1 MRSLLF
7 FFLFLL
13 GFPICIQAQ
22 SLTYSQ
28 VKLVSSVET
37 VPANKVWKINNV
49 LPTAGLTDAG
59 THISGSSRHFTVLIN
74 GQTIF
79 VMSTSWIGR
88 WNSSESGV
96 ATNSQSIG
104 DSPIWLP
111 SGTTLAVG
119 SNLYA
124 ISVTEFNVVPW
135 FATQFCVFLAL
146 FVGPWC
152 S

>member
-1 MRSLLF
+1 MRVNFATYSF
-7 FFLFLL
+7 YALL
-13 GFPICIQAQ
+13 GFLFGLLGLENSQAQ

-59 THISGSSRHFTVLIN
+59 TPMSGSSRHFTVLIN
-74 GQTIF
+74 GQTIY
-79 VMSTSWIGR
+79 VISTSWIGR

-96 ATNSQSIG
+96 ASNSHSIS

-124 ISVTEFNVVPW
+124 ISVTEFNVVP
-135 FATQFCVFLAL
+135 
-146 FVGPWC
+146 
-152 S
+152 

>member
-1 MRSLLF
+1 MRVGFATYSF
-7 FFLFLL
+7 YALL
-13 GFPICIQAQ
+13 GFLFGLLGLENSQAQ

-28 VKLVSSVET
+28 VKLVSSIET

-59 THISGSSRHFTVLIN
+59 TPMSGSSRHFTVLIN

-79 VMSTSWIGR
+79 VISTSWIGR

-96 ATNSQSIG
+96 ASNSHSIS

-124 ISVTEFNVVPW
+124 ISVTEFNVVP
-135 FATQFCVFLAL
+135 
-146 FVGPWC
+146 
-152 S
+152 

>member
-1 MRSLLF
+1 MRVGFATYSF
-7 FFLFLL
+7 YALL
-13 GFPICIQAQ
+13 GFLFSLLGLENSQAQ

-49 LPTAGLTDAG
+49 LPSAGLTDAG
-59 THISGSSRHFTVLIN
+59 TPMSGSSRHFTVLIN

-79 VMSTSWIGR
+79 MISASWIGR
-88 WNSSESGV
+88 WNTSESGV
-96 ATNSQSIG
+96 ATNSHSIG

-119 SNLYA
+119 SNVYA
-124 ISVTEFNVVPW
+124 ISVTEFNVVP
-135 FATQFCVFLAL
+135 
-146 FVGPWC
+146 
-152 S
+152 

>member
-1 MRSLLF
+1 MMRGFLPLF
-7 FFLFLL
+7 VFLL
-13 GFPICIQAQ
+13 VLSFGIQAQ

-59 THISGSSRHFTVLIN
+59 TPISGSSRHFTVLIN

-79 VMSTSWIGR
+79 VISTSWIGR
-88 WNSSESGV
+88 WYGSESGV
-96 ATNSQSIG
+96 ATNSHSIG

-119 SNLYA
+119 SNVYA
-124 ISVTEFNVVPW
+124 ISVTEFNVVP
-135 FATQFCVFLAL
+135 
-146 FVGPWC
+146 
-152 S
+152 

>member
-13 GFPICIQAQ
+13 GFPIGIQAQ

-59 THISGSSRHFTVLIN
+59 TPMSGSSRHFTVLIN

-79 VMSTSWIGR
+79 MISASWIGR
-88 WNSSESGV
+88 WNTSESGV
-96 ATNSQSIG
+96 ATNSHSIG

-119 SNLYA
+119 SNVYA
-124 ISVTEFNVVPW
+124 ISVTEFNVVP
-135 FATQFCVFLAL
+135 
-146 FVGPWC
+146 
-152 S
+152 

>member
-13 GFPICIQAQ
+13 GFPIGIQAQ

-49 LPTAGLTDAG
+49 LPTAGLTDVG
-59 THISGSSRHFTVLIN
+59 TPQWGSTRHFTVLIN

-79 VMSTSWIGR
+79 WISAAWIGN
-88 WNSSESGV
+88 WNGSQSGV
-96 ATNSQSIG
+96 AADSRSIG

-124 ISVTEFNVVPW
+124 ISVTEFNVVP
-135 FATQFCVFLAL
+135 
-146 FVGPWC
+146 
-152 S
+152 

>member
-13 GFPICIQAQ
+13 GFPIGIQAQ

-49 LPTAGLTDAG
+49 LPTAGLTDVG
-59 THISGSSRHFTVLIN
+59 TPQWGSTRHFTVLIN

-79 VMSTSWIGR
+79 WISAAWIGT
-88 WNSSESGV
+88 WNGSQSGV
-96 ATNSQSIG
+96 AADSRSIG

-124 ISVTEFNVVPW
+124 ISVTEFNVVP
-135 FATQFCVFLAL
+135 
-146 FVGPWC
+146 
-152 S
+152 

>member
-1 MRSLLF
+1 MRITLLF
-7 FFLFLL
+7 FLFIMGLQM
-13 GFPICIQAQ
+13 GIQAQ

-28 VKLVSSVET
+28 VKLVSSIET

-59 THISGSSRHFTVLIN
+59 TPMSGSSRHFTVLIN

-79 VMSTSWIGR
+79 VISTSWIGR

-96 ATNSQSIG
+96 ASNSHSIG

-124 ISVTEFNVVPW
+124 ISVTEFNVVP
-135 FATQFCVFLAL
+135 
-146 FVGPWC
+146 
-152 S
+152 

>member
-1 MRSLLF
+1 MRVNFATYSF
-7 FFLFLL
+7 YALL
-13 GFPICIQAQ
+13 GFLFGLLGLENSQAQ

-28 VKLVSSVET
+28 VKLVSSIET

-59 THISGSSRHFTVLIN
+59 TPMSGSSRHFTVLIN

-79 VMSTSWIGR
+79 VISTSWIGR

-96 ATNSQSIG
+96 ASNSHSIS

-124 ISVTEFNVVPW
+124 ISVTEFNVVP
-135 FATQFCVFLAL
+135 
-146 FVGPWC
+146 
-152 S
+152 

>member
-1 MRSLLF
+1 MRVNFATYSF
-7 FFLFLL
+7 YALL
-13 GFPICIQAQ
+13 GFLFGLLGLENSQAQ

-28 VKLVSSVET
+28 VKLVSSIET

-59 THISGSSRHFTVLIN
+59 TPMSGSSRHFTVLIN

-79 VMSTSWIGR
+79 VISTSWIGR

-96 ATNSQSIG
+96 ASNSHSIG

-124 ISVTEFNVVPW
+124 ISVTEFNVVP
-135 FATQFCVFLAL
+135 
-146 FVGPWC
+146 
-152 S
+152 